1 MKYLDVTFAD
11 PRRNLACD
19 EALGDNFDAA
29 GGGEVLRLWEPS
41 GYFVVVG
48 YSNRAS
54 AEVNVAACEERG
66 IPILRRFSGGG
77 AVVQG
82 PGCLNYTL
90 VLRNER
96 PGSFGDIGQSYSRV
110 LERHRRVFE
119 KLLSQPVQVEGT
131 SDLAIAGWKFSGNAQ
146 HRKHSYTVFHGSFLL
161 NFDLSLIEACLPM
174 PSRRPAYRRD
184 RSHESFL
191 RNLCIDPAQVRQALK
206 EEWQADNPYETV
218 PNEGI
223 EDLMEMR
230 YGRDEWNFKFW

>member
-29 GGGEVLRLWEPS
+29 GGDEVLRLWEPS

-96 PGSFGDIGQSYSRV
+96 SGSIGDIGQSYSRV

-119 KLLSQPVQVEGT
+119 KLVSQPVQVEGT
-131 SDLAIAGWKFSGNAQ
+131 SDLAIAGWKFSGNSQ
-146 HRKHSYTVFHGSFLL
+146 HRKQRFTVFHGTFLL

-174 PSRRPAYRRD
+174 PSRQPSYRQS
-184 RSHESFL
+184 RSHESFV
-191 RNLCIDPAQVRQALK
+191 RNLCLDLAQVRGALK
-206 EEWQADNPYETV
+206 EEWQADDPYEAV
-218 PNEGI
+218 PNERI
-223 EDLMEMR
+223 ETLMETR
-230 YGRDEWNFKFW
+230 YEREEWHNKF

>member
-1 MKYLDVTFAD
+1 MKYLDLALVD

-19 EALGDNFDAA
+19 EALGDIAEAA
-29 GGGEVLRLWEPS
+29 DGSEVLRLWEPA

-48 YSNRAS
+48 YSNRIA
-54 AEVNVAACEERG
+54 AEVSVAACEERG

-110 LERHRRVFE
+110 LDRHRRVFE
-119 KLLSQPVQVEGT
+119 RLLSQPVQIEGT

-146 HRKHSYTVFHGSFLL
+146 HRKQRYTVFHGSFLL
-161 NFDLSLIEACLPM
+161 NFDLSLIESCLPI
-174 PSRRPAYRRD
+174 PSRQPGYRKGRT
-184 RSHESFL
+184 HESFL
-191 RNLCIDPAQVRQALK
+191 RNLCLDPVRVRGALK
-206 EEWQADNPYETV
+206 EEWQADAPSGAV
-218 PNEGI
+218 PNEKI
-223 EDLMEMR
+223 EALMEKR
-230 YGRDEWNFKFW
+230 YGREDWHSKF